1 LALPD
6 ILKYKPKKFWNML
19 KQKDTNEIEISIA
32 KFTKFNK
39 DIFHNEDIPP
49 DIYTPLTNPTAHHI
63 SPHELSDILRHK
75 YNAAKSR
82 GLSKLPP

>member
-1 LALPD
+1 MELPD
-6 ILKYKPKKFWNML
+6 ILKYKPKEFWNML
-19 KQKDTNEIEISIA
+19 KQKDTNEVEISIA

-49 DIYTPLTNPTAHHI
+49 DTYTPLTNPTAHHI
-63 SPHELSDILRHK
+63 SPHELSDILRDK